1 MKLSIAARYLTDRHP
16 PAMTEG
22 IVTAFIEQGH
32 FAAHLRRMCAQY
44 QKARDHVVAGLRA
57 RAGDLLE
64 IDVPDQG
71 MHLTARL
78 PAWVSDI
85 AVAAEGLAGGVLL
98 GFTGFDRAQLDTGM
112 ERLAAV
118 LRAHCS
124 RPRSHAM
131 ESS

>member
-1 MKLSIAARYLTDRHP
+1 
-16 PAMTEG
+16 
-22 IVTAFIEQGH
+22 
-32 FAAHLRRMCAQY
+32 
-44 QKARDHVVAGLRA
+44 
-57 RAGDLLE
+57 
-64 IDVPDQG
+64 
-71 MHLTARL
+71 
-78 PAWVSDI
+78 VSDI
-85 AVAAEGLAGGVLL
+85 AVAAEGLAGGVLLRPMSRLYLTAPPVSALML